1 MTVRVGFV
9 GCGGMNSAHMRSLA
23 RLESAQLVAFSDPD
37 LARAQSKAEEFE
49 GRAYE
54 SHEAMLEAEALDAIY
69 VAVPPFAHT
78 TTELMA
84 AEKGCAVFVEKP
96 VATTLE
102 KALEINEGLK
112 KAGVVTQVGY
122 HWRWFDTTEQ
132 AAALLPKD
140 QVHMALGYWN
150 GGFPGVAWWRVLA
163 ESGGQFVEQTTHIF
177 DLARYLVGEVKQ
189 VGAFA
194 TLRAMKDTPNMDV
207 PDVGVA
213 TLEFESGAIGTVMN
227 TCALTQ
233 GHKVGLA
240 LVGHDLV
247 VEHNAGQ
254 LLVIKPE
261 GREEVTPTVN
271 PVEREDEVFIQA
283 VKTGDTSAIRSS
295 YEDGVKSL
303 AVSLAV
309 NEAWQKGKVVEVPRI

>member
-1 MTVRVGFV
+1 
-9 GCGGMNSAHMRSLA
+9 
-23 RLESAQLVAFSDPD
+23 
-37 LARAQSKAEEFE
+37 
-49 GRAYE
+49 
-54 SHEAMLEAEALDAIY
+54 
-69 VAVPPFAHT
+69 
-78 TTELMA
+78 
-84 AEKGCAVFVEKP
+84 
-96 VATTLE
+96 
-102 KALEINEGLK
+102 
-112 KAGVVTQVGY
+112 
-122 HWRWFDTTEQ
+122 
-132 AAALLPKD
+132 
-140 QVHMALGYWN
+140 
-150 GGFPGVAWWRVLA
+150 
-163 ESGGQFVEQTTHIF
+163 
-177 DLARYLVGEVKQ
+177 
-189 VGAFA
+189 
-194 TLRAMKDTPNMDV
+194 MKDTPNMDV

>member
-23 RLESAQLVAFSDPD
+23 RLESVRLVAFCDSD
-37 LARAQSKAEEFE
+37 LVRAQAKAEEF
-49 GRAYE
+49 GGTAYG
-54 SHEAMLEAEALDAIY
+54 SHEAMLEAEELQAVY

-78 TTELMA
+78 TAELMA

-96 VATTLE
+96 IATTLE

-112 KAGVVTQVGY
+112 KAGVITQVGY
-122 HWRWFDTTEQ
+122 HWRWYDTTEQ
-132 AAALLPKD
+132 AAGLLPKD

-150 GGFPGVAWWRVLA
+150 GGFPGVPWWRVLA

-177 DLARYLVGEVKQ
+177 DLARYLVGEVKR

-194 TLRAMKDTPNMDV
+194 TLHAMKEIPNMDV

-213 TLEFESGAIGTVMN
+213 TLEFESGAIGNVMN
-227 TCALTQ
+227 TCALQQ

-254 LLVIKPE
+254 LLVIRPE
-261 GREEVTPTVN
+261 GREEIAPTVN
-271 PVEREDEVFIQA
+271 PVVREDEVFINA
-283 VKTGDTSAIRSS
+283 IKTGEASAIRSS
-295 YEDGVKSL
+295 YEDGVRSL

-309 NEAWQKGKVVEVPRI
+309 NEAWQKGKVVEVAQF